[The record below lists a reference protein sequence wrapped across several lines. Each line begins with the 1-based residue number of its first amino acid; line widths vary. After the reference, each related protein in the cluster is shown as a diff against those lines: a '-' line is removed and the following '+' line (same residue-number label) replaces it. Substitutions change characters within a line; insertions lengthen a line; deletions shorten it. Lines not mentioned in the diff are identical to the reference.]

1 MAWNI
6 ERLPHEVLVQIMLRA
21 PDLLWLYNLI
31 MASPAAYRVFSDR
44 AYETFMTILIHS
56 ADLPRQLQGTI
67 EMLAHVRSDFKFFPD
82 MGQLRS
88 IIELRYS
95 ADLAKHPLG
104 ITTFSNYPVHLIP
117 GPDDAK
123 GRRFHDIFAHRTT
136 LPPKLPASI
145 FRSLLADA
153 ACIQRLAGLCL
164 GVFRDRLRSIHFEGS
179 PDLMHVQNHSPGVD
193 MPFSWEET
201 YRLVRVGWRLQL
213 LRDLQ
218 AKAWK
223 GLFDRLN
230 WPAHHIQ
237 ALKAGRLRA
246 IFRVEEPT
254 NNLQVFSPYEWRH
267 REYHSFVEWLGE
279 PMTMGWT
286 ALPKLR
292 RILAAKEEEL
302 SSGPA
307 NNSQTQIQP
316 LTISR
321 DVNKLSE
328 NLFRHLGL
336 ALWDVD
342 RVRQLGFTK
351 LIDDDPNNDEMGFF
365 EMREEYNPVD
375 QEKHEKNRELIESV
389 AQFLAQQ
396 P

>member
-1 MAWNI
+1 
-6 ERLPHEVLVQIMLRA
+6 
-21 PDLLWLYNLI
+21 
-31 MASPAAYRVFSDR
+31 VFSDR
-44 AYETFMTILIHS
+44 AYEIFMTILIHP

-67 EMLAHVRSDFKFFPD
+67 EMLAHARSDFQFFPD
-82 MGQLRS
+82 MEQLRS
-88 IIELRYS
+88 LVELRFI
-95 ADLAKHPLG
+95 AGLAKHPLA
-104 ITTFSNYPVHLIP
+104 ITSFSNFPIRLIP

-123 GRRFHDIFAHRTT
+123 GRRFRDIFAHRTT
-136 LPPKLPASI
+136 LPPNLPAAI

-164 GVFRDRLRSIHFEGS
+164 GAFRDRLRSIHFEGS
-179 PDLMHVQNHSPGVD
+179 PDLMHDRDHSPGVD

-201 YRLVRVGWRLQL
+201 YRLIRMGWRLQL

-218 AKAWK
+218 AKAWQ

-237 ALKAGRLRA
+237 ALKSGRLGA
-246 IFRVEEPT
+246 IFRLEAPT
-254 NNLQVFSPYEWRH
+254 NNLQVFAPYEWRY

-279 PMTMGWT
+279 PMPMGWA

-307 NNSQTQIQP
+307 SNSQTQIQP

-321 DVNKLSE
+321 DVNELSE
-328 NLFRHLGL
+328 NSFRHLGL
-336 ALWDVD
+336 VIWDVD
-342 RVRQLGFTK
+342 RVRELGFTN
-351 LIDDDPNNDEMGFF
+351 LIDDDPDDDDMGFF

-375 QEKHEKNRELIESV
+375 QETHEKDRELIESV

-396 P
+396 Q